1 MSTGQGS
8 TNWPAEAE
16 VRSLHEELEER
27 VRDLDAF
34 AYSVSHDLRAPLR
47 SLEGFSQIL
56 LEEHAAG
63 LDDEAK
69 RYLERIRANVERMT
83 EMMDAL
89 LDLSR
94 AARSPLRR
102 EHTDLSALA
111 REVADELAAAE
122 PGRSVRF
129 DIADGL
135 TAPGDPHLI
144 RLVLQNLLGNA
155 FKFTAKQSDAVIGI
169 RGERQDG
176 VDVFEV
182 RDNGAGFEA
191 RHANRMFDPFQRL
204 HSAGEFEGTGVG
216 LAIVRRI
223 VARHGGQISATGRPE
238 AGAVVRFSLAPG
250 GAGWAASGSSGER
263 GSVVR

>member
-1 MSTGQGS
+1 MSTGWHTETTG
-8 TNWPAEAE
+8 
-16 VRSLHEELEER
+16 RSLQHELEEQ
-27 VRDLDAF
+27 VRELDAF
-34 AYSVSHDLRAPLR
+34 AYSISHDLRAPLR
-47 SLEGFSQIL
+47 SIEGFSQIL

-63 LDDEAK
+63 LDDEAQ
-69 RYLERIRANVERMT
+69 RYLGRIRANVERMT

-94 AARSPLRR
+94 AARSQLRR

-111 REVADELAAAE
+111 REVAAELSATD

-129 DIADGL
+129 GIADGL
-135 TAPGDPHLI
+135 DALGDPHLI

-155 FKFTAKQSDAVIGI
+155 FKFTAQRSEAVIELS
-169 RGERQDG
+169 GERQDG
-176 VDVFEV
+176 VDVFSV

-204 HSAGEFEGTGVG
+204 HTAGEFEGTGVG

-223 VARHGGQISATGRPE
+223 IARHGGQVSAAGEPGR
-238 AGAVVRFSLAPG
+238 GAVVRFSLAPG
-250 GAGWAASGSSGER
+250 AAGWELR
-263 GSVVR
+263 